1 MGVFTPVAAPPRRIR
16 ASLGPARFTRVATQ
30 RQVPPAPKVPRSLLS
45 QTATRC
51 NNRPRRPASCCRP
64 WSCPASV
71 PIAGNDSRRQAR
83 IAEAVG
89 VGRARRRPR
98 RFRGWLCAELS
109 KHQRRGATPAKG
121 GKPSAA
127 VFSANIVGQEKRR
140 ARFWAA
146 SPPASPRPLAGN
158 PWKARSTHL
167 RQDERTTNRDPRPM
181 GQSGSNFWDEQGT
194 NQSGAGVGSPRSR
207 RLDEQGTTPTP
218 PKGTRQSHRW
228 EDAPRT
234 STPTPPR
241 RAQEQRQLSHQV
253 GTSIALALGRGCG
266 GCRGVGKRESKPK
279 RRARWGNDQVG
290 TNTGMILARV
300 STDL

>member
-1 MGVFTPVAAPPRRIR
+1 MGVFTPVAAAPAHPRF
-16 ASLGPARFTRVATQ
+16 AWARTVYPRCKRNAKSPQAPRFAAVAGFA
-30 RQVPPAPKVPRSLLS
+30 VLPRSLLS
-45 QTATRC
+45 QSAAPRAN
-51 NNRPRRPASCCRP
+51 NNRPRRPAFRCRP

-127 VFSANIVGQEKRR
+127 VFSANLVGQEKRR

-207 RLDEQGTTPTP
+207 RWGNATHHANAA
-218 PKGTRQSHRW
+218 KGNAAEPSLGRRAAHFNA
-228 EDAPRT
+228 D
-234 STPTPPR
+234 PPR
-241 RAQEQRQLSHQV
+241 RAEGQRQFSPRS
-253 GTSIALALGRGCG
+253 GTILAQAPRRG
-266 GCRGVGKRESKPK
+266 KAELESRWGNANADPK
-279 RRARWGNDQVG
+279 RRRAALLGQRP
-290 TNTGMILARV
+290 
-300 STDL
+300 